1 MFTKILFPVD
11 LSEASASEGALQAAI
26 QEARN
31 HGAKLHAMSVL
42 PGFGLPWVAT
52 YFPRDALQQAR
63 QSLEQRLE
71 QYVRE
76 KIPED
81 LETTTAVREG
91 TPYREI
97 LEEVERVSADLVV
110 IQSQDAPQLDR
121 VLLGSCAARVVEH
134 AHVSVMVIRPP
145 RK

>member
-1 MFTKILFPVD
+1 MFRKVLFPVD
-11 LSEASASEGALQAAI
+11 LSEPSASEDALQVAI

-31 HGAKLHAMSVL
+31 HDAKLHVMSVL

-52 YFPRDALQQAR
+52 YFPRDALEKAR
-63 QSLEQRLE
+63 KSLEQRLQ

-81 LETTTAVREG
+81 LQATAEVREG

-97 LEEVERVSADLVV
+97 LDEVDRVGADLVV
-110 IQSQDAPQLDR
+110 IPCQDAPELDR
-121 VLLGSCAARVVEH
+121 MLLGSCAARVVEH
-134 AHVSVMVIRPP
+134 AHVSVMVIR
-145 RK
+145 RRRG

>member
-1 MFTKILFPVD
+1 MFRKVLFPVD
-11 LSEASASEGALQAAI
+11 LSEPSASEDALQAAI

-31 HGAKLHAMSVL
+31 HGAKLHVMSVL

-52 YFPRDALQQAR
+52 YFPRDALQKAR
-63 QSLEQRLE
+63 QSLEQRLQ
-71 QYVRE
+71 QYLRE

-81 LETTTAVREG
+81 LEATSAVREG

-97 LEEVERVSADLVV
+97 LEEVTRVGADLVV

-134 AHVSVMVIRPP
+134 AHVSVMVIRRP
-145 RK
+145 RG